1 MIQSVFN
8 EYFELF
14 EIKSE
19 LVKNMYFKC
28 KMMKLFM
35 LYLNVLLGIPNHRVG
50 DKAVIEHNYQPY
62 YFHNYYNELG
72 LIGLAAVD
80 RWQ

>member
-50 DKAVIEHNYQPY
+50 DKAEYIIINRT
-62 YFHNYYNELG
+62 
-72 LIGLAAVD
+72 ISIIIIMSSA
-80 RWQ
+80 

>member
-8 EYFELF
+8 EYLEFF

-28 KMMKLFM
+28 TMMKLFM
-35 LYLNVLLGIPNHRVG
+35 LYLNVLLRISNHCVG
-50 DKAVIEHNYQPY
+50 DKAVKVHNYQPY
-62 YFHNYYNELG
+62 YS
-72 LIGLAAVD
+72 IIIIVI
-80 RWQ
+80 

>member
-8 EYFELF
+8 GYFEFF

-28 KMMKLFM
+28 TMMKLFM
-35 LYLNVLLGIPNHRVG
+35 LYLKVLLRMPNYCVG
-50 DKAVIEHNYQPY
+50 DKAVIELIVHNYQPY
-62 YFHNYYNELG
+62 YFHNNYYNELG
-72 LIGLAAVD
+72 LIGC
-80 RWQ
+80 R